1 MRTNRFIRELQE
13 EVNSA
18 ITKKWLSASAFSS
31 HESSRRSA
39 LHSKM
44 IGLISYILQGR
55 LGYYVQHE
63 TRPWGEFKP
72 DIIAF
77 KLLRG
82 KPVCEALI
90 EYESPNSYLDTR
102 YSHIGKDLT
111 HYFDFHSEGDDDWE
125 EYLEEHKPKAWLII
139 TSLPDSPID
148 INKWKWIPRNWTSK
162 QRTLFARNPQRF
174 MYKKYKLRLSHL
186 TSRRKLKLSRIPLFF
201 FNIAQVPD
209 DNQVKI
215 KCCLSSKKT
224 DRATV

>member
-18 ITKKWLSASAFSS
+18 ITKKWLSASDFSS

-82 KPVCEALI
+82 KPVCEVLL
-90 EYESPNSYLDTR
+90 S
-102 YSHIGKDLT
+102 
-111 HYFDFHSEGDDDWE
+111 
-125 EYLEEHKPKAWLII
+125 
-139 TSLPDSPID
+139 
-148 INKWKWIPRNWTSK
+148 
-162 QRTLFARNPQRF
+162 FA
-174 MYKKYKLRLSHL
+174 
-186 TSRRKLKLSRIPLFF
+186 
-201 FNIAQVPD
+201 
-209 DNQVKI
+209 
-215 KCCLSSKKT
+215 
-224 DRATV
+224 